1 MSNPVSALAGASFD
15 GFARV
20 EEAGLCGM
28 ITIRGDLSSAKVK
41 KAAVNAT
48 GTEMPGQ
55 REVKIAGDKALA
67 WMSPDELLAMV
78 PYGDVDAALTGID
91 KALSGQHYLAVNVS
105 DARAVF
111 RVSGAGVREVIA
123 KLSPVDLSAD
133 AFTPGMIRRTRM
145 AQVPAAFWIGED
157 GSATIIC
164 FRSVAEYMF
173 NLLKGAAAPGSEV
186 GLLA

>member
-1 MSNPVSALAGASFD
+1 
-15 GFARV
+15 
-20 EEAGLCGM
+20 
-28 ITIRGDLSSAKVK
+28 
-41 KAAVNAT
+41 
-48 GTEMPGQ
+48 MPGQ
-55 REVKIAGDKALA
+55 REVKVAGENALA
-67 WMSPDELLAMV
+67 WMSPDELLALV
-78 PYGDVDAALTGID
+78 PYGEVTDKIAAID
-91 KALSGQHYLAVNVS
+91 KALAGQHYLAVNVS

-111 RVSGAGVREVIA
+111 RVSGSGVREVIA

-164 FRSVAEYMF
+164 FRSVAEYVF

-186 GLLA
+186 GLLG